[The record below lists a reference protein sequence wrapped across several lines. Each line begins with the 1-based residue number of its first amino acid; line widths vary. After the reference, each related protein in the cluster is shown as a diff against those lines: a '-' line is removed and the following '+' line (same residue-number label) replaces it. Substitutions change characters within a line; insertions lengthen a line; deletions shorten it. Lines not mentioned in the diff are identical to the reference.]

1 MRRFLGLTRAFGGAT
16 KRCKK
21 SSLVVS
27 LLSNCLPQCA
37 SEAADLPG
45 RAGLLSRLRALKC
58 NTPPTPGGEN
68 VTVFTSFF
76 LPPVSIK
83 RPHKFGSRLGP
94 VKIALDGSA
103 CPFRAK
109 EPCGATPAIAEERD
123 GDARRFGCVA

>member
-45 RAGLLSRLRALKC
+45 SAGLLSRLRALTC
-58 NTPPTPGGEN
+58 NTPPTPRGGN
-68 VTVFTSFF
+68 VTVFTSFLF
-76 LPPVSIK
+76 CHLPNSK
-83 RPHKFGSRLGP
+83 YLTNLDLMSAP
-94 VKIALDGSA
+94 VKIALLSQ
-103 CPFRAK
+103 P
-109 EPCGATPAIAEERD
+109 
-123 GDARRFGCVA
+123 

>member
-45 RAGLLSRLRALKC
+45 RAGLLSRLRALTC
-58 NTPPTPGGEN
+58 NTPPTPGGGN
-68 VTVFTSFF
+68 VTVFTSFLF
-76 LPPVSIK
+76 CHLPKSDRK
-83 RPHKFGSRLGP
+83 STRLNSSHGYISYA
-94 VKIALDGSA
+94 VFCLKKKKKKSDHYD
-103 CPFRAK
+103 
-109 EPCGATPAIAEERD
+109 TY
-123 GDARRFGCVA
+123 